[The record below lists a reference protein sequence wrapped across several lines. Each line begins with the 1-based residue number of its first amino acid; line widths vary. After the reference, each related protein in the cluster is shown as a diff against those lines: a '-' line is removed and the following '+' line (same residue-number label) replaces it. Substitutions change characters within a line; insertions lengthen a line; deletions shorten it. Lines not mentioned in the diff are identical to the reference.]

1 MRLATT
7 DMETLA
13 DDTVAVYDHG
23 THHRIGRS
31 IHFATAR
38 QLYAAAHP
46 FLVIFLWIH
55 IFFVILQYYQMLMYT
70 SDTPSISSC
79 PIAPGDIA
87 LGQLHRQIVGAISA
101 RYDVGEAR
109 ALAFVLLED
118 AFDVGRT
125 DVYVDKVRY
134 FSPDECQRLLSILQS
149 LGEGVPLQ
157 YALGEA
163 KFCGLSFIVDSSTLI
178 PRPETEELVQWCVAE
193 VQTHFCP
200 DQEEAEKG
208 LTSLKKDKASFEK
221 GKAFFEEGQTLL
233 KEGENVLGED
243 QIKREERETFSKE
256 EKTLLD
262 VGTGSGCIAVS
273 LALALGAEWQIEAWD
288 ISEEALNIARQNA
301 LRHGAQIKF
310 RQQDA
315 LDTAA
320 VADRYHI
327 IVSNPPY
334 ICDSERDDM
343 EAHVLDY
350 EPHTALFVPDADPM
364 LFYRTLAQL
373 ARRTLVPGGLL
384 MVEINRAYAAE
395 TIAAF
400 EQAGLVGA
408 TLRHDAY
415 GNPRMVCAWQQE
427 AK

>member
-31 IHFATAR
+31 MHFATAR

-118 AFDVGRT
+118 AFDIGRT

-134 FSPDECQRLLSILQS
+134 FSPDECLRLLSILQS

-163 KFCGLSFIVDSSTLI
+163 KFCGRSFIVDPSTLI

-208 LTSLKKDKASFEK
+208 LTSLKKGKASLKK
-221 GKAFFEEGQTLL
+221 GKAFFEKGQTLL
-233 KEGENVLGED
+233 KEGENHLAED
-243 QIKREERETFSKE
+243 KIKREDGQSFLGE

-262 VGTGSGCIAVS
+262 VGTGSGCIAVY
-273 LALALGAEWQIEAWD
+273 LALALGAEWQIAAWD

-315 LDTAA
+315 LDTVA

-350 EPHTALFVPDADPM
+350 APHTALFVPDTDPM
-364 LFYRTLAQL
+364 LFYRALAQL
-373 ARRTLVPGGLL
+373 ARRALVPGGLL

-400 EQAGLVGA
+400 EQAGLAGA

-427 AK
+427 AE

>member
-1 MRLATT
+1 
-7 DMETLA
+7 
-13 DDTVAVYDHG
+13 
-23 THHRIGRS
+23 
-31 IHFATAR
+31 
-38 QLYAAAHP
+38 
-46 FLVIFLWIH
+46 
-55 IFFVILQYYQMLMYT
+55 MLMYT

-134 FSPDECQRLLSILQS
+134 FSSDECQRLLSILQS

-163 KFCGLSFIVDSSTLI
+163 KFCGRSFIVDPSTLI

-200 DQEEAEKG
+200 DREEVEKEKA
-208 LTSLKKDKASFEK
+208 SLKKDKTSLKK
-221 GKAFFEEGQTLL
+221 GKAFFEEEKTLL
-233 KEGENVLGED
+233 TEGEYVLGED
-243 QIKREERETFSKE
+243 QIKCEEGETFSKE

-310 RQQDA
+310 RRQDA
-315 LDTAA
+315 LDTVA
-320 VADRYHI
+320 VAEKYHA

-334 ICDSERDDM
+334 ICDSERHEM

-350 EPHTALFVPDADPM
+350 EPHTALFVPDTDPM
-364 LFYRTLAQL
+364 LFYRALAQL
-373 ARRTLVPGGLL
+373 ARRALVPGGLL

-395 TIAAF
+395 TITAF

-415 GNPRMVCAWQQE
+415 GNPRMVCAWQQK

>member
-1 MRLATT
+1 M
-7 DMETLA
+7 
-13 DDTVAVYDHG
+13 
-23 THHRIGRS
+23 
-31 IHFATAR
+31 
-38 QLYAAAHP
+38 
-46 FLVIFLWIH
+46 IFLWIH

-163 KFCGLSFIVDSSTLI
+163 KFCGRSFIVDPSTLI

-200 DQEEAEKG
+200 DRKEVEKEKA
-208 LTSLKKDKASFEK
+208 SLKKGKASFEK
-221 GKAFFEEGQTLL
+221 GKAFFE
-233 KEGENVLGED
+233 
-243 QIKREERETFSKE
+243 E

-310 RQQDA
+310 RLQDA
-315 LDTAA
+315 LDTVA
-320 VADRYHI
+320 VADRYHA

-334 ICDSERDDM
+334 ICDSERHEM
-343 EAHVLDY
+343 EAHVLNY
-350 EPHTALFVPDADPM
+350 EPHTALFVPDTDPM
-364 LFYRTLAQL
+364 LFYRALAQL
-373 ARRTLVPGGLL
+373 ARRALVPGGLL

>member
-1 MRLATT
+1 M
-7 DMETLA
+7 
-13 DDTVAVYDHG
+13 
-23 THHRIGRS
+23 
-31 IHFATAR
+31 
-38 QLYAAAHP
+38 
-46 FLVIFLWIH
+46 IFLWIH

-118 AFDVGRT
+118 AFDIGRT

-163 KFCGLSFIVDSSTLI
+163 KFCGRSFIVDPSTLI

-200 DQEEAEKG
+200 DREGVEKEKASFEKG
-208 LTSLKKDKASFEK
+208 LTSLKKGKASLKK
-221 GKAFFEEGQTLL
+221 GLTFFE
-233 KEGENVLGED
+233 
-243 QIKREERETFSKE
+243 E

-315 LDTAA
+315 LDTVA

-364 LFYRTLAQL
+364 LFYRALAQL

-400 EQAGLVGA
+400 EQAGLAGA

>member
-1 MRLATT
+1 M
-7 DMETLA
+7 
-13 DDTVAVYDHG
+13 
-23 THHRIGRS
+23 
-31 IHFATAR
+31 
-38 QLYAAAHP
+38 P
-46 FLVIFLWIH
+46 
-55 IFFVILQYYQMLMYT
+55 MYT

-125 DVYVDKVRY
+125 DVYADKVRY

-149 LGEGVPLQ
+149 LSEGVPLQ

-163 KFCGLSFIVDSSTLI
+163 KFCERSFIVDASTLI
-178 PRPETEELVQWCVAE
+178 PRPETEELVHWCVAE
-193 VQTHFCP
+193 VEQ
-200 DQEEAEKG
+200 
-208 LTSLKKDKASFEK
+208 
-221 GKAFFEEGQTLL
+221 AFGQTD
-233 KEGENVLGED
+233 G
-243 QIKREERETFSKE
+243 QREY
-256 EKTLLD
+256 TLLD

-273 LALALGAEWQIEAWD
+273 LAKALGAAWQVEAWD
-288 ISEEALNIARQNA
+288 ISAEALDIARQNA
-301 LRHGAQIKF
+301 LRHGAQVKF

-315 LDTAA
+315 LNTAA
-320 VADRYHI
+320 VAEKYHV

-334 ICDSERDDM
+334 ICDSERHEM
-343 EAHVLDY
+343 ESHVLDY
-350 EPHTALFVPDADPM
+350 EPHTALFVPDTDPM
-364 LFYRTLAQL
+364 LFYHALAELAQRAL
-373 ARRTLVPGGLL
+373 HPGCFL

-400 EQAGLVGA
+400 EGAGLTCT

-415 GNPRMVCAWQQE
+415 GNPRMVCGWKGVKGEGLRVKGQGTRVKCQG
-427 AK
+427 

>member
-134 FSPDECQRLLSILQS
+134 FSSDECQRLLSILQS

-163 KFCGLSFIVDSSTLI
+163 KFCGRSFIVDPSTLI

-208 LTSLKKDKASFEK
+208 LTSLKKGKASLKK
-221 GKAFFEEGQTLL
+221 GKAFFEKGQTLL
-233 KEGENVLGED
+233 KEGENHLAED
-243 QIKREERETFSKE
+243 KIKREDGQSFLGE

-315 LDTAA
+315 LDTVA
-320 VADRYHI
+320 VADRYHV

-334 ICDSERDDM
+334 ICDSERNEM
-343 EAHVLDY
+343 ASHVLDH
-350 EPHTALFVPDADPM
+350 EPHAALFVPDADPM
-364 LFYRTLAQL
+364 LFYRALAQL
-373 ARRTLVPGGLL
+373 ARRTLMPGGLL

-395 TIAAF
+395 TMAVF
-400 EQAGLVGA
+400 EQAGLTDA

-415 GNPRMVCAWQQE
+415 GNPRMVCAWLRE
-427 AK
+427 

>member
-1 MRLATT
+1 
-7 DMETLA
+7 METLA

-118 AFDVGRT
+118 AFDIGRT

-134 FSPDECQRLLSILQS
+134 FSSDECQRLLSILQS

-163 KFCGLSFIVDSSTLI
+163 KFCGRSFIVDSSTLI

-200 DQEEAEKG
+200 DREGVEKEKASFEKG
-208 LTSLKKDKASFEK
+208 LTSLKKGKASLKK
-221 GKAFFEEGQTLL
+221 GQTFFE
-233 KEGENVLGED
+233 
-243 QIKREERETFSKE
+243 E

-273 LALALGAEWQIEAWD
+273 LALALGAEWQVEAWD

-315 LDTAA
+315 LDTVA

-334 ICDSERDDM
+334 ICDSERGDM

-364 LFYRTLAQL
+364 LFYRALAQL

-400 EQAGLVGA
+400 EQAGLAGA

>member
-1 MRLATT
+1 
-7 DMETLA
+7 
-13 DDTVAVYDHG
+13 
-23 THHRIGRS
+23 
-31 IHFATAR
+31 
-38 QLYAAAHP
+38 
-46 FLVIFLWIH
+46 
-55 IFFVILQYYQMLMYT
+55 MLMYT
-70 SDTPSISSC
+70 SDPPSISSS

-118 AFDVGRT
+118 AFDIGRT

-163 KFCGLSFIVDSSTLI
+163 KFCGRSFIVDPSTLI

-193 VQTHFCP
+193 VQTHLCP
-200 DQEEAEKG
+200 DREGMEKEKA
-208 LTSLKKDKASFEK
+208 SLKK
-221 GKAFFEEGQTLL
+221 GQTFFE
-233 KEGENVLGED
+233 
-243 QIKREERETFSKE
+243 E

-273 LALALGAEWQIEAWD
+273 LALALGADWQIEAWD
-288 ISEEALNIARQNA
+288 ISEEALNISRQNA

-315 LDTAA
+315 LDTVA

-364 LFYRTLAQL
+364 LFYRALAQL
-373 ARRTLVPGGLL
+373 ARRALVPGGLL

>member
-1 MRLATT
+1 
-7 DMETLA
+7 
-13 DDTVAVYDHG
+13 
-23 THHRIGRS
+23 
-31 IHFATAR
+31 
-38 QLYAAAHP
+38 
-46 FLVIFLWIH
+46 
-55 IFFVILQYYQMLMYT
+55 MLMYT

-163 KFCGLSFIVDSSTLI
+163 KFCGRSFIVDPSTLI

-200 DQEEAEKG
+200 DQEEVEKG
-208 LTSLKKDKASFEK
+208 LTSLKKDKASLKK
-221 GKAFFEEGQTLL
+221 GKAFFEEGQTFF
-233 KEGENVLGED
+233 E
-243 QIKREERETFSKE
+243 E

>member
-1 MRLATT
+1 
-7 DMETLA
+7 
-13 DDTVAVYDHG
+13 
-23 THHRIGRS
+23 
-31 IHFATAR
+31 
-38 QLYAAAHP
+38 
-46 FLVIFLWIH
+46 
-55 IFFVILQYYQMLMYT
+55 MYT

-118 AFDVGRT
+118 AFDIGRT

-163 KFCGLSFIVDSSTLI
+163 KFCGRSFIVDSSTLI

-193 VQTHFCP
+193 VQTHFCT
-200 DQEEAEKG
+200 DQEVVEKGKASFEKG
-208 LTSLKKDKASFEK
+208 LTSLKKDKTSLKK
-221 GKAFFEEGQTLL
+221 GQTFFEEEKTLL
-233 KEGENVLGED
+233 KEGENILAED
-243 QIKREERETFSKE
+243 KIKREEGETFSKE

-273 LALALGAEWQIEAWD
+273 LALALGAEWQVEAWD

-315 LDTAA
+315 LDTVA
-320 VADRYHI
+320 VADRYHV

-364 LFYRTLAQL
+364 LFYCALAQL
-373 ARRTLVPGGLL
+373 ARRALVPGGLL

-400 EQAGLVGA
+400 EQA
-408 TLRHDAY
+408 
-415 GNPRMVCAWQQE
+415 
-427 AK
+427 

>member
-1 MRLATT
+1 
-7 DMETLA
+7 
-13 DDTVAVYDHG
+13 
-23 THHRIGRS
+23 
-31 IHFATAR
+31 
-38 QLYAAAHP
+38 
-46 FLVIFLWIH
+46 
-55 IFFVILQYYQMLMYT
+55 MYT
-70 SDTPSISSC
+70 SDPPSISSS

-118 AFDVGRT
+118 AFDIGRT

-163 KFCGLSFIVDSSTLI
+163 KFCGRSFIVDPSTLI

-193 VQTHFCP
+193 VQTHLCP
-200 DQEEAEKG
+200 DREGMEKEKA
-208 LTSLKKDKASFEK
+208 SLKK
-221 GKAFFEEGQTLL
+221 GQTFFE
-233 KEGENVLGED
+233 
-243 QIKREERETFSKE
+243 E

-273 LALALGAEWQIEAWD
+273 LALALGADWQIEAWD
-288 ISEEALNIARQNA
+288 ISEEALNISRQNA

-315 LDTAA
+315 LDTVA

-364 LFYRTLAQL
+364 LFYRALAQL
-373 ARRTLVPGGLL
+373 ARRALVPGGLL

>member
-1 MRLATT
+1 
-7 DMETLA
+7 
-13 DDTVAVYDHG
+13 
-23 THHRIGRS
+23 
-31 IHFATAR
+31 
-38 QLYAAAHP
+38 
-46 FLVIFLWIH
+46 
-55 IFFVILQYYQMLMYT
+55 MLMYT

-163 KFCGLSFIVDSSTLI
+163 KFCGRSFIVDPSTLI

-200 DQEEAEKG
+200 DREEVEKE
-208 LTSLKKDKASFEK
+208 KASFEK
-221 GKAFFEEGQTLL
+221 GLTSFEKGKASLKKGQTFFEEEKTLL

-243 QIKREERETFSKE
+243 QIKREEGETFSKE

-301 LRHGAQIKF
+301 LRHGTQIKF

-334 ICDSERDDM
+334 ICDSERGDM

-350 EPHTALFVPDADPM
+350 EPHTALFVPDTDPM
-364 LFYRTLAQL
+364 LFYRALAQL
-373 ARRTLVPGGLL
+373 ARRALVPGGLL

-400 EQAGLVGA
+400 EQAGLAGA